1 MNLIIKIYWAVGVIS
16 IVIYLVIHYIE
27 VAPLLCKDNASG
39 VLTWLTNLTHDRD
52 LGKYKELCIKEEKS
66 LFWYNLLSK
75 MNKYTIFYLIGWF
88 ATLFLG
94 EI

>member
-1 MNLIIKIYWAVGVIS
+1 MNLFIKIYWAVGIIS
-16 IVIYLVIHYIE
+16 IAIYLAIHYIE
-27 VAPLLCKDNASG
+27 VAPSLFKGNASS

-52 LGKYKELCIKEEKS
+52 LEKYKELCIKEDKS
-66 LFWYNLLSK
+66 LFWYNFLSK

-94 EI
+94 